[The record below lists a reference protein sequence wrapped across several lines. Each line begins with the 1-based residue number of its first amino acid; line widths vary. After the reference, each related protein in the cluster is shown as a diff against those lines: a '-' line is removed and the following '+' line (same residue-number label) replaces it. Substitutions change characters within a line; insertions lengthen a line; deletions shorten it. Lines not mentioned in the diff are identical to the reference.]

1 MLAGVALR
9 AIYTTVF
16 LMSDLRFD
24 WHPSLSSPL
33 IDERLELLVQEALK
47 DYKSGAG
54 IQPRATYEA
63 SYRAIGKHLISALY
77 CAYHAKER
85 ISLPMRPSAYGM
97 GKLGGIHYSF
107 RDTSKVR
114 EVLVSLGWLSVEE
127 EGTQGKYTLVA
138 ASGDLTRA
146 FEDWGLRWML
156 PELLPE
162 QACVSLRDVKRDTEG
177 KPIRSGMKKLTTK
190 VELEVPESPLV
201 AQHRSNLTYINNK
214 LRQHCISLD
223 LSNEHLMQLQKE
235 MSQGKTNDPQGA
247 YSSIQLQNVQLTRI
261 FSRGSME
268 LGGRF
273 YRGWWQSIPSK
284 HRPHIRIDGK
294 KTIEVDYSGMCLR
307 ILYALAGQE
316 MSLEDDPYDIG
327 LENWEGRGDKRRSNI
342 KKIINALIN
351 DEDDVFVIP
360 KKALKLLEVTE
371 EQFNSLLTKK
381 HPLIAE
387 QLNSGVGLKAQYI
400 DSQIAE
406 AVMLELMK
414 EDIVV
419 LPVHDSFIVPA
430 GYQSTLE
437 ASMNYHF
444 DRITGSSSIVEAE
457 LVKTDEHFGMSS
469 DELLEL
475 QNQEGESVGITNGEQ
490 TLEAVVGYQHRIMSK
505 YLASWELWLASD
517 GLTAISS

>member
-1 MLAGVALR
+1 MN
-9 AIYTTVF
+9 
-16 LMSDLRFD
+16 DLRFD

-33 IDERLELLVQEALK
+33 IDECLDLLVQEALK
-47 DYKSGAG
+47 DYKSGSG
-54 IQPRATYEA
+54 IQARATYEA
-63 SYRAIGKHLISALY
+63 SYRVIGKHLISALY

-85 ISLPMRPSAYGM
+85 VSLPMRPSAYGM
-97 GKLGGIHYSF
+97 GKLGRIQYSF

-114 EVLVSLGWLSVEE
+114 EALVNLGWLSVEE
-127 EGTQGKYTLVA
+127 EGTQGRYTLVA
-138 ASGDLTRA
+138 ATGDLARA
-146 FEDWGLRWML
+146 FNNWGLRWML
-156 PELLPE
+156 PELLSE
-162 QACVSLRDVKRDTEG
+162 QACVCLRDVKRDTEG
-177 KPIRSGMKKLTTK
+177 KPIRSGRKKQTTK
-190 VELEVPESPLV
+190 VDLEVPESPLV
-201 AQHRSNLTYINNK
+201 ARHRSNLTYINNK

-235 MSQGKTNDPQGA
+235 MSQAKPYDTQGA

-307 ILYALAGQE
+307 ILYALAEQE

-327 LENWEGRGDKRRSNI
+327 LEHWEGRGDKRRSHI
-342 KKIINALIN
+342 KKIINAQID
-351 DEDDVFVIP
+351 DEDGVYVIP
-360 KKALKLLEVTE
+360 KKGLKLLNVTE
-371 EQFNSLLTKK
+371 EQFNSLLSQK

-406 AVMLELMK
+406 AVMLELTK

-430 GYQSTLE
+430 GYQSALE

-444 DRITGSSSIVEAE
+444 NQITGSSSIVEAE

-469 DELLEL
+469 GEVLEL
-475 QNQEGESVGITNGEQ
+475 QAQEGELVGITNGEQ
-490 TLEAVVGYQHRIMSK
+490 TLEAVVGYQQRIMSK
-505 YLASWELWLASD
+505 YLASWELWLAS
-517 GLTAISS
+517 GGPRAISLH